1 MRYNCRAAP
10 SGNPAGRERLS
21 NMKEKPTPTQVV
33 TVLAAVWYVLD
44 IIAKIVQLL
53 R

>member
-1 MRYNCRAAP
+1 MNA
-10 SGNPAGRERLS
+10 
-21 NMKEKPTPTQVV
+21 KPTPAKVV